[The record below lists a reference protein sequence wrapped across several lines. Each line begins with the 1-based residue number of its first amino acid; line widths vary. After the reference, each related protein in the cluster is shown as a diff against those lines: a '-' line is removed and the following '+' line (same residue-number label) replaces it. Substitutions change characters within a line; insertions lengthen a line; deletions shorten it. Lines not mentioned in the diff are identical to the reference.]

1 MGGLSVG
8 RGVLRGKACSS
19 PHGWDMLKCWTNKI
33 KKLLLQERKL
43 RLREGQGLA
52 QDHTAY

>member
-33 KKLLLQERKL
+33 KELLLQERKL